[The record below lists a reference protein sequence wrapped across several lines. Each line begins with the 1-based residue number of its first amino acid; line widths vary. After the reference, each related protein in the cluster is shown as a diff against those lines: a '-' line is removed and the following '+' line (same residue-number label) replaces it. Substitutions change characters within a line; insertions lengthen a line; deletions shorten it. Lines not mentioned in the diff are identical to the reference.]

1 MLYDIRTALPP
12 LRRDIQ
18 INASDDGAT
27 LLLRDTIGYAEND
40 LTISSNA
47 LAVLEMMD
55 GRNNAAV
62 LEVFFREQFGAEIPA
77 DDIAGFAAVL
87 DREGYLYS
95 QNFSIRRRQFEENYA
110 RQPVRRSVCAGG
122 AYPSDPDDLR
132 EFLQNIMESS
142 PAAAVEAGA
151 SGIIAPHIDLNV
163 GGASYSPAYHA
174 ISGSDADLFVIYAT
188 SHYAGYDL
196 IIPTDKDFETPLGLV
211 RTDRALLE
219 AIRTR
224 LPFEVT
230 RNDIAH
236 RPEHSIELE
245 LIFLQHLF
253 PGREFTILP
262 LLVTSFAGFFGGDA
276 PPCAHDK
283 VRLFAEAVRGAVAES
298 GRKAVFISS
307 GDLGHIGRKFG
318 DDFDAED
325 KLPEL
330 ARADASLLSRLA
342 ACDRDGFFAEIA
354 ACDDTWK
361 VCGTAPDY
369 MLLETLRPGRGAA
382 LCYDQWSERE
392 TRSAVS
398 FASVAFYGG
407 E

>member
-27 LLLRDTIGYAEND
+27 LLLRDVMGYAEND

-122 AYPSDPDDLR
+122 AYPADPDDLR

-163 GGASYSPAYHA
+163 GGASY
-174 ISGSDADLFVIYAT
+174 
-188 SHYAGYDL
+188 
-196 IIPTDKDFETPLGLV
+196 
-211 RTDRALLE
+211 
-219 AIRTR
+219 
-224 LPFEVT
+224 
-230 RNDIAH
+230 
-236 RPEHSIELE
+236 
-245 LIFLQHLF
+245 
-253 PGREFTILP
+253 
-262 LLVTSFAGFFGGDA
+262 
-276 PPCAHDK
+276 
-283 VRLFAEAVRGAVAES
+283 
-298 GRKAVFISS
+298 
-307 GDLGHIGRKFG
+307 
-318 DDFDAED
+318 
-325 KLPEL
+325 
-330 ARADASLLSRLA
+330 
-342 ACDRDGFFAEIA
+342 
-354 ACDDTWK
+354 
-361 VCGTAPDY
+361 
-369 MLLETLRPGRGAA
+369 
-382 LCYDQWSERE
+382 
-392 TRSAVS
+392 
-398 FASVAFYGG
+398 
-407 E
+407 